1 MMTIPTLVGRHGRVV
16 ALGLLLALGGCGG
29 TPPSA
34 TRTAGRA
41 TTTAPGPA
49 TIEATPPVPV
59 VAAPATATPAATRAV
74 APPATATRAAMAGT
88 PAATVAATATRGAPA
103 PTATAVAPTTTPAPT
118 PRGYAPGDPCAPYA
132 AGAVPPPGRAAAAA
146 PARLCIPA
154 LALSAP
160 VVPVGATPAGAM
172 AEAPDPWAVGWY
184 APGPPPGARG
194 NAALAGAVDA
204 RGVGPAVFWELD
216 RLRPGDTLIVVDQAG
231 VARRFVVLENAV
243 YRREGAPLT
252 RVFGTAADANLA
264 LITGAGTWDPALGV
278 YDSNRVVFARMQ
290 P

>member
-1 MMTIPTLVGRHGRVV
+1 MPPTPIPIPRRAAALLVF
-16 ALGLLLALGGCGG
+16 LLALGGCSTAP
-29 TPPSA
+29 TPPA
-34 TRTAGRA
+34 
-41 TTTAPGPA
+41 APTPA
-49 TIEATPPVPV
+49 SST
-59 VAAPATATPAATRAV
+59 AAPALPPAPATGVATAAAPTSLPRATAPPVTSMTATPV
-74 APPATATRAAMAGT
+74 GGATRAATRPATPIASM
-88 PAATVAATATRGAPA
+88 PAAIAA
-103 PTATAVAPTTTPAPT
+103 PTATAVPT

-132 AGAVPPPGRAAAAA
+132 TGAVPLRGRAATAA

-160 VVPVGATPAGAM
+160 VVPVGATPEGAM
-172 AEAPDPWAVGWY
+172 AEAADPWAVGWY

-216 RLRPGDTLIVVDQAG
+216 RLRAGDVLVVVDAAG

-243 YRREGAPLT
+243 YLRDDAPLT
-252 RVFGTAADANLA
+252 KVFGPADDANLA
-264 LITGAGTWDPALGV
+264 LITGAGTWEPALGV
-278 YDSNRVVFARMQ
+278 YDSNRIVYARMQ